1 MLLTWLTECW
11 EIFWDSAIYVL
22 FGIGVAGLIRA
33 FISPSSVANHLGK
46 GRVGPVFKAALW
58 GIPLPLCSCGVLPA
72 AAGLRK
78 QGATTGATTSF
89 LISTPESGVD
99 SIAVSYAMLDPFLTI
114 ARPLAGFIT
123 AISAGLADTF
133 INRRGPEQEIVPDLS
148 CPVDGCCDGK
158 GCPDEVHRNHH
169 TRAEKLRAGMKYALG
184 ELWGDLAG
192 WFFIGMLLAGLI
204 TALLPPDVFSSYLGG
219 GLGTMLIMLAVGIPI
234 YICATSSTPIAAA
247 LILKGVSPGA
257 ALVFLLAGPATNIT
271 SLTVLYGLLGQAL
284 HGHLPEQH
292 RPDGG
297 ALRTGPG
304 LALRR
309 FGHRPQGGAG
319 PGGRTGAALAQMGRG
334 HRPIGHIH
342 KAALFADQMAFEQ
355 KGAQP
360 RASRPRPP
368 QREPS
373 SGSKGPRALRGLNL
387 RLLPLRPWAFNQ

>member
-11 EIFWDSAIYVL
+11 ELFWDSAIYVL

-99 SIAVSYAMLDPFLTI
+99 SIAVSYAMLDPLLTI

-123 AISAGLADTF
+123 AIGAGLADTF
-133 INRRGPEQEIVPDLS
+133 IKRGGPEQEIVPDLS

-158 GCPDEVHRNHH
+158 GCPDEVHRKHH
-169 TRAEKLRAGMKYALG
+169 TRAEKLKAGMKYSFG

-271 SLTVLYGLLGQAL
+271 SLTVLFGLLGKRSTAIYLSSIAL
-284 HGHLPEQH
+284 MAVLC
-292 RPDGG
+292 
-297 ALRTGPG
+297 G
-304 LALRR
+304 LALDWLYGALGIDPRAVL
-309 FGHRPQGGAG
+309 GQAGELVPHWLKWAGAVTLLAISIRPLYLQI
-319 PGGRTGAALAQMGRG
+319 RWLLSKKGRG
-334 HRPIGHIH
+334 HEHHGHGH
-342 KAALFADQMAFEQ
+342 DGHDPQAAPKA
-355 KGAQP
+355 P
-360 RASRPRPP
+360 ASCA
-368 QREPS
+368 
-373 SGSKGPRALRGLNL
+373 GST
-387 RLLPLRPWAFNQ
+387 